1 MVDKRDA
8 RIEQLEVQLSGVE
21 GLLNEIINLIN
32 LFMPILRA
40 MPQTDKKMLGELEK
54 RLQISQMMLSMKK
67 QSPPTIVDSMG
78 LQNINY
84 DI

>member
-78 LQNINY
+78 F
-84 DI
+84 

>member
-8 RIEQLEVQLSGVE
+8 HIEQLEVQLSGVE

-67 QSPPTIVDSMG
+67 QAPPTIVDSMG
-78 LQNINY
+78 F
-84 DI
+84 